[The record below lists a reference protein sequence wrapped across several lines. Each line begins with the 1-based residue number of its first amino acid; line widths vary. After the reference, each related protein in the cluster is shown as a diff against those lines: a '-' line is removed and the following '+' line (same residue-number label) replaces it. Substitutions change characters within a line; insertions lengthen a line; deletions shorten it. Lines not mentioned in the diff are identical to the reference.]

1 MLLVGESINGT
12 RKQVGEAIQA
22 RDAEFIKALATDQ
35 VAAGANILDVN
46 GGVAGG
52 NEVDDLL
59 WLVATV
65 RSVTDNQLMIDSA
78 SPAAL
83 QAGVEAAIKD
93 GGTTPHINSISGE
106 QSRIDTVL
114 PLVSKYKC
122 PVVALCLNDEGIPAT
137 PEDRFAVAESLH
149 GKLAA
154 AGLPA
159 EDMWFD
165 PLVMTVSADSTAALV
180 TMQTLALIKANLP
193 GVRSTGGLSNVSF
206 GLPNRPLLNRTFVA
220 MCAGIGIDGAVL
232 DVRNKQMMAT
242 IKAIEALRN
251 EDTFCGMYLKAHRAG
266 LLE

>member
-1 MLLVGESINGT
+1 M
-12 RKQVGEAIQA
+12 
-22 RDAEFIKALATDQ
+22 
-35 VAAGANILDVN
+35 
-46 GGVAGG
+46 
-52 NEVDDLL
+52 
-59 WLVATV
+59 
-65 RSVTDNQLMIDSA
+65 
-78 SPAAL
+78 
-83 QAGVEAAIKD
+83 
-93 GGTTPHINSISGE
+93 
-106 QSRIDTVL
+106 
-114 PLVSKYKC
+114 
-122 PVVALCLNDEGIPAT
+122 
-137 PEDRFAVAESLH
+137 LH

-242 IKAIEALRN
+242 IKAVEALRN
-251 EDTFCGMYLKAHRAG
+251 EDTFCGNYLKAHRAG

>member
-22 RDAEFIKALATDQ
+22 RDADFIKTLAIDQ
-35 VAAGANILDVN
+35 VEAGANVLDVN

-52 NEVDDLL
+52 NEVDDML
-59 WLVATV
+59 WLIATV
-65 RSVTDNQLMIDSA
+65 RGVSDMQLMIDSA
-78 SPAAL
+78 NPAAL
-83 QAGVEAAIKD
+83 KAGVEAAIEN
-93 GGTTPHINSISGE
+93 GGKVPFINSISGE
-106 QSRIDTVL
+106 QSRIDIVL
-114 PLVSKYKC
+114 PLVEKYKC

-137 PEDRFAVAESLH
+137 AEDRFAVAKMLH
-149 GKLAA
+149 GKLAG
-154 AGLPA
+154 AGLPP

-165 PLVMTVSADSTAALV
+165 PLVMTVSADPTAGLV
-180 TMQTLALIKANLP
+180 AMHTLVLIKTNLP
-193 GVRSTGGLSNVSF
+193 GVKSTGGLSNVSF

-242 IKAIEALRN
+242 VKAIEALRN
-251 EDTFCGMYLKAHRAG
+251 EDSFCGRYLKAHRAG

>member
-22 RDAEFIKALATDQ
+22 RDAGFIEALATEQ
-35 VAAGANILDVN
+35 VEAGADILDVN

-52 NEVDDLL
+52 NEIDDLL
-59 WLVATV
+59 WLIATV
-65 RSVTDNQLMIDSA
+65 RGVTDKRLMIDSA
-78 SPAAL
+78 SPTAL
-83 QAGVEAAIKD
+83 QAGVEVAVKD
-93 GGTTPHINSISGE
+93 GGTIPHINSISGE
-106 QSRIDTVL
+106 QSRIDAVL

-149 GKLAA
+149 GKLSA

-159 EDMWFD
+159 RDMWFD
-165 PLVMTVSADSTAALV
+165 PLVMTVSADPTAGLV

-193 GVRSTGGLSNVSF
+193 GVRSTGGLSNISF

-232 DVRNKQMMAT
+232 DVRNRQMMAT

-251 EDTFCGMYLKAHRAG
+251 EDSFCGKYLKAHRAG